1 MLPTAAPRW
10 QRKDDVNLLV
20 PVDGSAA
27 ALRACHLISA
37 YAGDRKGIQLTLLN
51 VQHRPVRTWPEAALH
66 QAAVESA
73 LVQQGEEQVQQAG
86 MLLADSGFAVKPMVT
101 LGQPAERILEVAD
114 TVGAKAIVMGA
125 GRPGILAGHALGS
138 VALRV
143 ASAALCPV
151 VLVPEGARLPE
162 RWGQR
167 LRVTVPVD
175 GSALAMGAVQRLL
188 ECRATLGEL
197 IVDLVHF
204 RAGLSLA
211 GAVMPPHDD
220 VLRNWS
226 GSESEAALDTAAREF
241 DRAGIACCVH
251 SVAGDPA
258 TGIAEFAK
266 SHRAEAVV
274 MATRGRGVVQK
285 IVLGSVAL
293 RTAQAS
299 DVPVVFMRPA
309 SDA

>member
-1 MLPTAAPRW
+1 M
-10 QRKDDVNLLV
+10 NLLV

-27 ALRACHLISA
+27 ALRACQLVAA
-37 YAGDRKGIQLTLLN
+37 YAGNAKGMQLTLLN
-51 VQHRPVRTWPEAALH
+51 VQHRPVRTWPEAAVH
-66 QAAVESA
+66 QVALESA
-73 LVQQGEEQVQQAG
+73 LVQQGEEQVRQAG
-86 MLLADSGFAVKPMVT
+86 MLVAESGFAAKAMVT

-114 TVGAKAIVMGA
+114 SVEAEAIVMGA
-125 GRPGILAGHALGS
+125 GRHGILAGHALGS

-143 ASAALCPV
+143 ASAAACPI

-175 GSALAMGAVQRLL
+175 GSALAIGAVQRLL
-188 ECRATLGEL
+188 ECRSMLGEL
-197 IVDLVHF
+197 KVDLVHF

-226 GSESEAALDTAAREF
+226 GGESEAALATAAREF
-241 DRAGIACCVH
+241 DRAGVAYCVH

-266 SHRAEAVV
+266 SHRSEAVV

-299 DVPVVFMRPA
+299 DVPVMFMRPA
-309 SDA
+309 LNA